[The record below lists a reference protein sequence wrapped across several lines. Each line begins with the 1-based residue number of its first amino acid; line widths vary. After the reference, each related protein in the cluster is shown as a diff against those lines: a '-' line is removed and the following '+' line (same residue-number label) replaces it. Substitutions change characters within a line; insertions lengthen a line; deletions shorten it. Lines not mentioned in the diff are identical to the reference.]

1 MKINIQS
8 VYNLVF
14 GALTSMKKQLSAE
27 HVIV

>member
-1 MKINIQS
+1 LVFGIQS